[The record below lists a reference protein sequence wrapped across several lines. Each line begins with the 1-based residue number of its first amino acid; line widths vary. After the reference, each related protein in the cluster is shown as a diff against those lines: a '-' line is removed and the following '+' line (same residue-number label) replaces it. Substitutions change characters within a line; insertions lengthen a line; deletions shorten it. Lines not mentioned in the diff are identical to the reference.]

1 MMIYYDCGARSW
13 IAHFQCNLR
22 VRNYWESFDRISLTS
37 PPPTPPQ
44 SQILHVIVVHSFVQ
58 DNDTLKAA
66 TARKDPLC
74 IAIAMLPT
82 SVSPKPDAELW
93 GISTSATK
101 INEDLISA
109 NPTDQGIGYW
119 NTNLVTDMKR
129 MFAFAASFDS
139 GIGAWHT
146 SSVTG
151 ADYPSIVGKFPPH

>member
-1 MMIYYDCGARSW
+1 LIVS
-13 IAHFQCNLR
+13 H
-22 VRNYWESFDRISLTS
+22 S
-37 PPPTPPQ
+37 PRHLQPQ

-58 DNDTLKAA
+58 DNGTLKAA
-66 TARKDPLC
+66 AAARKDPLC
-74 IAIAMLPT
+74 IAIAMLPS

-93 GISTSATK
+93 GISTSTTK

-109 NPTDQGIGYW
+109 NPTDQGMGYW
-119 NTNLVTDMKR
+119 NMYLVTDMKR

-151 ADYPSIVGKFPPH
+151 ADYPSIVGKFRPHCS